1 MSSSWIDSTPTQ
13 GINLT
18 FPQPSGIMTFR
29 SLLWPYAED
38 ADLLAAPMY
47 FDPIE
52 VDGTQIRVTAD
63 GHPDPNGRPG
73 YQLLV
78 NNRYSYPGLLNLAL
92 NSDLMNITRRRL
104 AGDNAFTVTGPRR
117 PVNQFF
123 QRASVLLG
131 ALLTLIALASVA
143 AVAVSWLRTRNAP
156 APDVVHFAIGV
167 LLPAV
172 TFVGLIVVMLPF
184 VGYETYYGGF
194 WLPRFFVAGVLVLG
208 LAGAWAG
215 LTAVRA
221 RPLRRFLVGLV
232 VTKIGVQ
239 LALYL

>member
-1 MSSSWIDSTPTQ
+1 MDRLDANA
-13 GINLT
+13 GHNLT

-29 SLLWPYAED
+29 SLLWPYGHD

-47 FDPIE
+47 LDPIE
-52 VDGTQIRVTAD
+52 ADGAQIRVTPD
-63 GHPDPNGRPG
+63 GRPDPNGRPG

-78 NNRYSYPGLLNLAL
+78 NNRYSYPDLLNLAL
-92 NSDLMNITRRRL
+92 NSDLMNVTRRRL

-123 QRASVLLG
+123 QQASVLLG
-131 ALLTLIALASVA
+131 ALLTLVVLASMA
-143 AVAVSWLRTRNAP
+143 AVAVSWLRTRSAP
-156 APDVVHFAIGV
+156 APDALHFAIGV

-172 TFVGLIVVMLPF
+172 AFGDLIVAVLPS
-184 VGYETYYGGF
+184 VGYETYCGGF
-194 WLPRFFVAGVLVLG
+194 WLPRFVVAGLLVLG
-208 LAGAWAG
+208 IAGAWAAS
-215 LTAVRA
+215 TVVRA